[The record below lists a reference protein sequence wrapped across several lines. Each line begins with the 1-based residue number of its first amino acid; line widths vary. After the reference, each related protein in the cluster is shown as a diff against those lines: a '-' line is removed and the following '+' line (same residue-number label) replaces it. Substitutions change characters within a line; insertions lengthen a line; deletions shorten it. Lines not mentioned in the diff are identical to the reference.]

1 MLFFYIKSIR
11 DFHGINAAKAAEG
24 DALIDV
30 VHFDAV
36 RDVVFHQNVE
46 DTLFFSRGGYHIFSA
61 FFNFEDI
68 DIYR

>member
-1 MLFFYIKSIR
+1 MLFFYIKGIR

-46 DTLFFSRGGYHIFSA
+46 DTLFFSRGGYGDA
-61 FFNFEDI
+61 FCHSNHRHAPF
-68 DIYR
+68 